1 MGTGEFVELVGLVG
15 AVTRY
20 YNSAALNQEAGAVA
34 LIMFSLCAAG
44 AVIGM
49 LWRWHQEHKGKR

>member
-1 MGTGEFVELVGLVG
+1 MGSGEFVELAGLVG

-34 LIMFSLCAAG
+34 LIVLSLCAVG
-44 AVIGM
+44 VVIAL
-49 LWRWHQEHKGKR
+49 LWTWRQERRGKK

>member
-1 MGTGEFVELVGLVG
+1 MGEFVELAGLVG

-34 LIMFSLCAAG
+34 LIMLSLCAAG
-44 AVIGM
+44 AVIGL
-49 LWRWHQEHKGKR
+49 LWKWRRDTSGKR

>member
-1 MGTGEFVELVGLVG
+1 MGMGEFVEMAGLVG

-34 LIMFSLCAAG
+34 LIMLSLCAAG
-44 AVIGM
+44 TVIGL
-49 LWRWHQEHKGKR
+49 LWKWYQERRDKR